1 MKKRLLCVVLAMTML
16 VSLAGCGAKKEEST
30 STTESS
36 VDSEET
42 KVAEEGAL
50 SHAEA
55 AIQARKESGEM
66 PTISMAFFSFTGP
79 TEGAERVNALMSA
92 HLEETLGIKLE
103 VMNYELGNYAQQ
115 IQLGFASED
124 APDLM
129 STSLIG
135 LSNCIGNGYFYDL
148 EADGLLENYGA
159 GIIETVGMDAIETC
173 RVDGTLYAIP
183 NMKEMANGLGGVFI
197 RKERLD
203 AIGYDYETAIKDS
216 QKKAKAEGRFILDD
230 TVFTDYEGMTEVL
243 ALFKAA
249 YPDKGIISPSTAA
262 EDHMVPVD
270 LLGGDPFGILDYET
284 GELKVENLFTNEKW
298 LEYLR
303 WVRQLNLDGYISADS
318 LTNETAAS
326 TRIDA
331 FEIVCGMSNSKPG
344 QAASTGGG
352 PSVLFQMED
361 YYSASD
367 SINDMPWGIS
377 SKTEDPVAAMQVL
390 NALFTDAE
398 LSRLLCWGE
407 EGVEYNLT
415 EDGRL
420 ELVDAPAYDMNVEW
434 EMPNQMI
441 AGVLSVQSAN
451 LWEQYEQMNEAAVKS
466 AASGF
471 LFDNS
476 GVQNEYIALTNVWQE
491 YKMQLMLGF
500 VDPDEVTPELV
511 KKLEKAGLDKYME
524 EKQRQLDEWAAA
536 NGK

>member
-1 MKKRLLCVVLAMTML
+1 
-16 VSLAGCGAKKEEST
+16 
-30 STTESS
+30 
-36 VDSEET
+36 
-42 KVAEEGAL
+42 
-50 SHAEA
+50 
-55 AIQARKESGEM
+55 
-66 PTISMAFFSFTGP
+66 
-79 TEGAERVNALMSA
+79 
-92 HLEETLGIKLE
+92 
-103 VMNYELGNYAQQ
+103 
-115 IQLGFASED
+115 
-124 APDLM
+124 
-129 STSLIG
+129 
-135 LSNCIGNGYFYDL
+135 
-148 EADGLLENYGA
+148 
-159 GIIETVGMDAIETC
+159 
-173 RVDGTLYAIP
+173 
-183 NMKEMANGLGGVFI
+183 
-197 RKERLD
+197 
-203 AIGYDYETAIKDS
+203 
-216 QKKAKAEGRFILDD
+216 
-230 TVFTDYEGMTEVL
+230 MTEVL

-390 NALFTDAE
+390 NALLTDAE